1 MRNQLSR
8 RTVLR
13 GAGVSIALPLLEAM
27 APVSVQAATGYGRK
41 KEPLYGRKKEP
52 LRMAF
57 VYAPNGIHMTNWTP
71 QEEGRGYKLPPTLEP
86 LRELQNDFS
95 ILSGLAQH
103 HANANGDGGGDHAR
117 AMATFLT
124 GAQAR
129 KTNGVDIKAG
139 VSVDQIAAAVA
150 GRRTRFASLEI
161 GAEGGRKAD
170 TICIT
175 RDRC

>member
-41 KEPLYGRKKEP
+41 KEPV
-52 LRMAF
+52 RMAF

-71 QEEGRGYKLPPTLEP
+71 QEEGSGYKLPPTLEP
-86 LRELQNDFS
+86 LRELQSDFS
-95 ILSGLAQH
+95 ILSGLAQY

-129 KTNGVDIKAG
+129 
-139 VSVDQIAAAVA
+139 
-150 GRRTRFASLEI
+150 
-161 GAEGGRKAD
+161 
-170 TICIT
+170 
-175 RDRC
+175 